1 MWCTTRFSFGTSI
14 IFNVNVNNVND
25 LPNITN
31 KCNFTLFA
39 DDTTLTLKSHNL
51 YDLENEI
58 NSILVLIYDWLC
70 GNKLVLNIDK
80 TKLILFHRTRVKHKL
95 NIKIN
100 NIAIKQ
106 STNFKFLGIL
116 INENRNWKMQINN
129 IKNKLYYGLS
139 LLHRYKYKFNIN
151 TLVMLY
157 FSFLYSHINYCSII
171 I

>member
-1 MWCTTRFSFGTSI
+1 MYIYIHIYIYIYIYKCGVPQGSVLGPVLFLMYI
-14 IFNVNVNNVND
+14 ND

-39 DDTTLTLKSHNL
+39 DDTTLTFKSHKLN
-51 YDLENEI
+51 DLEKEI
-58 NSILVLIYDWLC
+58 NSTLVLICDWLC
-70 GNKLVLNIDK
+70 GNKLVINIDK

-116 INENRNWKMQINN
+116 IDENRNWKMQINILKIN
-129 IKNKLYYGLS
+129 FTMDLVYYIDI
-139 LLHRYKYKFNIN
+139 NIN
-151 TLVMLY
+151 LILI
-157 FSFLYSHINYCSII
+157 L
-171 I
+171 